1 MNEMMTQMIALPPG
15 VRLWTAWM
23 MAVFFFAA
31 IFVRRDEDARLVLGS
46 FILTMAVAMLFFWTT
61 GTVKM
66 IAAAHLLVWTPLL
79 VYLLKTRLGSTSFK
93 AQSPAGTWL
102 IVLTVTITISLVFD
116 AREAAIFLR
125 GVE

>member
-1 MNEMMTQMIALPPG
+1 MIEMMTQMNALPPG

-31 IFVRRDEDARLVLGS
+31 FFVRRDEEARLVLGS
-46 FILTMAVAMLFFWTT
+46 FILTMAAALLFFWTT

-66 IAAAHLLVWTPLL
+66 IAAAHLLIWTPLL
-79 VYLLKTRLGSTSFK
+79 VYLLKTRLGSSSFK
-93 AQSPAGTWL
+93 AKSPVGAWL
-102 IVLTVTITISLVFD
+102 LVLTATITVSLVFD
-116 AREAAIFLR
+116 AREVAIFLR